1 MDVGAV
7 KAPTIEIDPTAD
19 FARLKGCPW
28 GVWPVFMAVRKLFH
42 YVVMLVTRILFS
54 AIVLINLWAPGA
66 AMGQSALV
74 LEIATNG
81 KLRSGSI
88 SIRVLG
94 GIAEPLGNFIA
105 MKLGVPY
112 EPVMYPNPETYVQS
126 FGKGEWDIAI
136 GPRVLAATE
145 NADSGADVWLIDLIY
160 VAAPGKSFA
169 DAGQVDRRGVKV
181 GVIQGSP
188 SDRFLSH
195 NLNAAEI
202 VRIPLSAEISADAD
216 ELLRSGKADV
226 FGADSGVGYP
236 AADGLPG
243 ATIVPGTF
251 NVVRVAVALP
261 KGRSSEAQ
269 AKIAEIVSE
278 AKRIG
283 IVEGA
288 IEAAGLKGVRVAP
301 N

>member
-1 MDVGAV
+1 
-7 KAPTIEIDPTAD
+7 
-19 FARLKGCPW
+19 
-28 GVWPVFMAVRKLFH
+28 MA
-42 YVVMLVTRILFS
+42 
-54 AIVLINLWAPGA
+54 AIVPITIWASGA
-66 AMGQSALV
+66 AMGQSAPV
-74 LEIATNG
+74 TEIATNG

-94 GIAEPLGNFIA
+94 GVAEPVGKFIA
-105 MKLGVPY
+105 TRLGVSY
-112 EPVMYPNPETYVQS
+112 EPVMYPNPEAYVQS

-136 GPRVLAATE
+136 GPRVLAAPDQ
-145 NADSGADVWLIDLIY
+145 ADSGADLWLIDLVY
-160 VAAPGKSFA
+160 VAAAPGKSFA
-169 DAGQVDRRGVKV
+169 DVGQVDRPGVKV

-195 NLNAAEI
+195 NLKAAEI
-202 VRIPLSAEISADAD
+202 VRIPLSVEISADAD

-243 ATIVPGTF
+243 AKIVPGTF

>member
-1 MDVGAV
+1 
-7 KAPTIEIDPTAD
+7 
-19 FARLKGCPW
+19 
-28 GVWPVFMAVRKLFH
+28 MA
-42 YVVMLVTRILFS
+42 RILLA
-54 AIVLINLWAPGA
+54 AIVPITIWASGA
-66 AMGQSALV
+66 AMGQSAPV
-74 LEIATNG
+74 TEIATNG

-94 GIAEPLGNFIA
+94 GVAEPVGRFIA
-105 MKLGVPY
+105 TRLGVSY
-112 EPVMYPNPETYVQS
+112 EPVMYPNPEAYVQS

-136 GPRVLAATE
+136 GPRVLAAPDQ
-145 NADSGADVWLIDLIY
+145 ADSGADLWLIDLIY

-169 DAGQVDRRGVKV
+169 DVGLDRPGVKV

-195 NLNAAEI
+195 NLKAAEI

-226 FGADSGVGYP
+226 FGVDSGVGYP

-243 ATIVPGTF
+243 AKIVPGTF
-251 NVVRVAVALP
+251 SVVRVAVALP

-269 AKIAEIVSE
+269 AKIEEIVSE